1 MKTAELLTEWLTGY
15 ERERVKIRTYTR
27 YEELINLH
35 ILPALGNL
43 DINEINRR
51 DIQNFLNSEKAGGN
65 VKENGKGLSATSI
78 NLMLTVLNLAF
89 EYACDMEII
98 EINPCSRIKRAREDS
113 AKITAFTKDEQCK
126 LERYIEKSGDPRLF
140 GIMLCLYSGLRI
152 GELLGLE
159 WCDVDFNSGIIH
171 ITKTVYR
178 GKAAKGEWNVII
190 DSPKTKS
197 SIRDIPLPKYILKL
211 LKMQRKLSKNGY
223 VVENKKGERMSIRSY
238 QYIFERLTEKARV
251 RKLNFHALRHTF
263 ATRALEC
270 GMDIKTL
277 SEIMGH
283 KNASITL
290 NRYAH
295 CMMDH
300 KIRMMQKLPKIF
312 K

>member
-1 MKTAELLTEWLTGY
+1 MKTAELLNEWLTTY
-15 ERERVKIRTYTR
+15 ERERVKPRTYAR
-27 YEELINLH
+27 YEGLINLH
-35 ILPALGNL
+35 IAPALGEVE
-43 DINEINRR
+43 INELCRR
-51 DIQNFLNSEKAGGN
+51 QIQEFLTRKKKDGN
-65 VKENGKGLSATSI
+65 IKQNGESLSATST

-89 EYACDMEII
+89 EYACDMEIV
-98 EINPCSRIKRAREDS
+98 EMNPCTRLKRAPEETRAID
-113 AKITAFTKDEQCK
+113 AFTKEEQRK
-126 LERYIEKSGDPRLF
+126 LEQVIEESNDPRLF
-140 GIMLCLYSGLRI
+140 GILLCLYTGLRI

-159 WCDVDFNSGIIH
+159 WNDVDLERGIIH
-171 ITKTVYR
+171 IDKTVYR
-178 GKAAKGEWNVII
+178 EKDNTGTWQLIV

-197 SIRDIPLPKYILKL
+197 SARDIPLPKYIVKL
-211 LKMQRKLSKNGY
+211 LKMQIKLSKSEY

-238 QYIFERLTEKARV
+238 QYMFEKLTEKAEV

-295 CMMDH
+295 SMMDT
-300 KIRMMQKLPKIF
+300 KIKMMQKLPKIF
-312 K
+312 